1 VIKMSGFMAAAARC
15 SCIGLALGS
24 IGVALPTAAGA
35 QPAEQDGVTV
45 YGRRLPP
52 GEPGELSRAVSY
64 RDLDLRTDMGA
75 TTLRKRVKDTAAEL
89 CKELGDTETRSTSII
104 PTCEEVAVG
113 AASWD
118 VRRVITAARQES
130 AAR

>member
-1 VIKMSGFMAAAARC
+1 MLKLMIP
-15 SCIGLALGS
+15 ALLLS
-24 IGVALPTAAGA
+24 AFVPNVALA
-35 QPAEQDGVTV
+35 QDNDHVAIHV
-45 YGRRLPP
+45 
-52 GEPGELSRAVSY
+52 AY

-75 TTLRKRVKDTAAEL
+75 TTLRKRVKDTAIEL